1 MSKRMISIGGGEPEF
16 DTPPHIVDAMK
27 KAIDDG
33 HTHYGSFAGIP
44 ELKEAIAAKYQAY
57 GVDANPDH
65 VIITP
70 GSTMGIYQSL
80 YGLTSPG
87 DHFITMDP
95 CFFAYYSTFDFVG
108 VKPVTAPRYKEEGWR
123 IHLDDVAEAVTP
135 KTKGILI
142 CSPDNPTGNVLREE
156 ELKGLAEI
164 AIDRD
169 LWVISDDI
177 YDMITYD
184 GAEFRSI
191 AALPGMRERTIILNG
206 FSKAYAMTGWRLG
219 YIIAPDEATYRK
231 LFGIQMSTYLVVNA
245 AVQRAGVAALTGPQD
260 CVHEMVERYDE
271 KRRYSLDAYAEMG
284 VECTTP
290 EGAMYVF
297 PDMSVYGKSSVELC
311 DYLREE
317 AGVSL
322 TPGSNFGSGG
332 EGHYRQAFAQSMEDI
347 SEGLERIGEALAK
360 L

>member
-1 MSKRMISIGGGEPEF
+1 MKRLIGIGGGEPEF
-16 DTPPHIVDAMK
+16 DTPKHIVDAMK

-33 HTHYGSFAGIP
+33 HTHYGSFAGIS

-57 GVDANPDH
+57 GVDVNPEY

-80 YGLTSPG
+80 HGITSPG
-87 DHFITMDP
+87 DDFITMNP
-95 CFFAYYSTFDFVG
+95 CFFAYLSTFEFVG
-108 VKPVTAPRYKEEGWR
+108 VKPMTVPRYKEEGWR
-123 IHLDDVAEAVTP
+123 IHVDDVAEAVTP

-184 GAEFRSI
+184 GAEFKSI
-191 AALPGMRERTIILNG
+191 ATLPEMQKRTIILNG

-231 LFGIQMSTYLVVNA
+231 LFDIQMSTYLVVNA

-260 CVHEMVERYDE
+260 CVHEMVKKYDE
-271 KRRYSLDAYAEMG
+271 KRRYSLDAYSELDG
-284 VECTTP
+284 VECTVP

-297 PDMSVYGKSSVELC
+297 PDMSVYGKTSKELC
-311 DYLREE
+311 DYLLKE
-317 AGVSL
+317 ARVSL
-322 TPGSNFGSGG
+322 TPGSNFGSLG
-332 EGHYRQAFAQSMEDI
+332 EGHYRQAFAQSFEDI
-347 SEGLERIGEALAK
+347 SEGLYRIKKALGK
-360 L
+360 F